1 MSDKEIEKLNHNIK
15 DLNKTIL
22 NIGKLMNDAILTL
35 HRACQILED
44 ELHNKPETV
53 DVLCNGEVVQTVGI
67 DHGKAEGD
75 VHVESYQDIKN
86 NCNIIIYRR
95 QGKVFNVTKED
106 LDGTQEDITK
116 HWLND
121 NPYEMVKIM
130 LS

>member
-35 HRACQILED
+35 RRACQILED

-67 DHGKAEGD
+67 DNGEAEGD

-106 LDGTQEDITK
+106 LDGTREDITE

-121 NPYEMVKIM
+121 NPYEKED
-130 LS
+130 